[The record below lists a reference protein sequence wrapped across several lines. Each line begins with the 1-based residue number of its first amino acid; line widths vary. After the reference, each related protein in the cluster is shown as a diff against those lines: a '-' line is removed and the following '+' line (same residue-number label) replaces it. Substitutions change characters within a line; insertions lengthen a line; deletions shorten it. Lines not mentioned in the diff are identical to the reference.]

1 MNLGE
6 LHLGALPQWPFPV
19 RILESLQPARGR
31 HGVRTERKM
40 GLKRDTLM
48 CGERRRDGGFQSDK
62 ASLGQKNGV
71 GSIGVGSIAERGAA
85 SDGARQPGNRGLG
98 AREMEGTGNKA
109 WGEDPKE

>member
-1 MNLGE
+1 
-6 LHLGALPQWPFPV
+6 
-19 RILESLQPARGR
+19 
-31 HGVRTERKM
+31 M

-109 WGEDPKE
+109 WGGGPQGVISFCLCPRACVHFAKAVVPYLMQMEKMQFLVSVP